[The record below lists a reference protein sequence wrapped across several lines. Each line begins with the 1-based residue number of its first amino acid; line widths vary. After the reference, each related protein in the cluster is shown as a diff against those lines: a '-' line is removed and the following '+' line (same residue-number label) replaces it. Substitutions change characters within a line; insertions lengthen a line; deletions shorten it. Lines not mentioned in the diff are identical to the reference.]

1 MNASLSD
8 DSGTKVKGSQ
18 VCKECGTKTIGK
30 RYSVSGHGSGSKP
43 GKAPGELR
51 EPTRVSPGGGSAK
64 AGLTFKK
71 VSQSA

>member
-1 MNASLSD
+1 MNASLSE
-8 DSGTKVKGSQ
+8 DSGTRMKGAQ

-51 EPTRVSPGGGSAK
+51 EPTKVSAGGSSK
-64 AGLTFKK
+64 GGMTFKK
-71 VSQSA
+71 VSQSS